1 MWPISC
7 PATGEISPIS
17 LFEKSHIVIYAIWYQ
32 NICVEKENR
41 DEVSRLFGSYVGQH
55 WQWLAYAALL
65 LCLHTYWTVAWSN
78 SRVWGWHCVAKEICV
93 CEFVMRLKC
102 GLNCSDT
109 LHTTNTT
116 KKANTRQAVFSGGCK
131 GMDRQQ
137 VNTALSFHCCFTALS
152 RRVWTTCMRFLGLN
166 RMTSEIRLVVML
178 LDGTNVYYKNK

>member
-17 LFEKSHIVIYAIWYQ
+17 QFKKSHIVIYAIWYQ
-32 NICVEKENR
+32 NVCVEKENR

-78 SRVWGWHCVAKEICV
+78 SRVWGWHCVAKKIFV
-93 CEFVMRLKC
+93 CEFVMRLNC
-102 GLNCSDT
+102 GLNRSDT

-116 KKANTRQAVFSGGCK
+116 ASSFFGRMQGNGQTTSQHSAKFS
-131 GMDRQQ
+131 
-137 VNTALSFHCCFTALS
+137 LLFHCLISQSLNNMHAFPRTEQDDIRDQACCHAF
-152 RRVWTTCMRFLGLN
+152 RRNQCILQ
-166 RMTSEIRLVVML
+166 
-178 LDGTNVYYKNK
+178 K